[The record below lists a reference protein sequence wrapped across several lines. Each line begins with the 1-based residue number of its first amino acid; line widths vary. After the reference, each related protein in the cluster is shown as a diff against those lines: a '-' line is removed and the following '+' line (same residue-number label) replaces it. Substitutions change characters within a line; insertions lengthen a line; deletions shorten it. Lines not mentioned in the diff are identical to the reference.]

1 MEAGH
6 SELRQVFFLKKLYTT
21 YMPYVFLAIAFTLN
35 ATANILLKIG
45 ALKGISY
52 QGLSFGQILSNNAVA
67 IIGLFFFALNAVFYF
82 MALRSVPISVAYP
95 VMVVMS
101 LLLINGYAIFALKE
115 QVSFTQL
122 IGYALIIAGVVLV
135 FMFKK

>member
-1 MEAGH
+1 M
-6 SELRQVFFLKKLYTT
+6 Q
-21 YMPYVFLAIAFTLN
+21 YVFLCIAFILN
-35 ATANILLKIG
+35 ATANILLKTG
-45 ALKGISY
+45 ALKGLTY
-52 QGLSFGQILSNNAVA
+52 QGLSFSQILSQNAIA

-115 QVSFTQL
+115 QVTTVQL
-122 IGYALIIAGVVLV
+122 IGYALIIAGIVLV
-135 FMFKK
+135 FLFKK